1 MIQYRREGHQHCVY
15 VHKRRTNGVP
25 FYVGISGNK
34 IRPYE
39 FESRTQLWKNVA
51 NKHGVEVVIVADGL
65 TLMEAVTIESEMI
78 KAIGRICDKSGPL
91 CNFKVH
97 HFERHK
103 TDSKPTQIGTK
114 IDTNPRRKRRM
125 NRKSTGIE
133 RELDKSVDRIMSNR
147 DATSKARLLRRLSK
161 RGK

>member
-1 MIQYRREGHQHCVY
+1 MTQYRREGRQHCVY

-103 TDSKPTQIGTK
+103 PSQVDTK

-133 RELDKSVDRIMSNR
+133 RELDNGSDKIMSNR